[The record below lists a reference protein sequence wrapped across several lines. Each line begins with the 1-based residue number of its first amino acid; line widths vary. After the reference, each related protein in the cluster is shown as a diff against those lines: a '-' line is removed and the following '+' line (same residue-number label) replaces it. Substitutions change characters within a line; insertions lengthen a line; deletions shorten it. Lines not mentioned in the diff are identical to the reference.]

1 MKAKEMREL
10 SDEEMAVEL
19 KNLREAL
26 FRLRF
31 REVAE
36 SAKHAPEHRALRRDI
51 ARVLTIMR
59 ERQTAGE
66 KESK

>member
-1 MKAKEMREL
+1 MKAKEIREL

-19 KNLREAL
+19 RNLREAL

-36 SAKHAPEHRALRRDI
+36 SARHAPEHRLLRRDI

-59 ERQTAGE
+59 ERRTAGE
-66 KESK
+66 KDSQ